1 MTFLE
6 AKDKFDVLYGNAS
19 EFNCFIQEHLIF
31 GQIAG
36 LKKKD
41 GSKNEQYY
49 KWQFLYSIVQ
59 SGLFAKDFI
68 GTEVHFP
75 KGNKSSAPLK
85 LDAAI
90 FDDQTWF
97 EKYCDYHNNGNNESL
112 EWLRE
117 HLIVALEFKKE
128 DNKNISDV
136 WDKQLKA
143 YLNESRR
150 TFCLAVLYDTE
161 RLYLFRKFNGKF
173 LRYSEEF
180 NTKGEDSKTK
190 ELSLHLPDPYLNI
203 PCFDD
208 LLEWTEAKIIDR
220 SKRTISDLDIISGV
234 HSTQIND
241 AMSSILRVMDK
252 VSLVSQ
258 KGFEMLIQILSLK
271 IYDEKRNEKTPKRF
285 LDFYIK
291 EDEKNFKT
299 LADKSLQEFISRIND
314 LRDEASGTYYR
325 ILKDNPLNVKNE
337 NHIKVLIEVVYQ
349 FQDYSFVRS
358 HKTDLY
364 QLVFYKFATPFSKDQ
379 NAQFVTPLPLIDF
392 LVNIVNP
399 RNGETVIDP
408 TVGIADFLSV
418 SYVNSN
424 SKLDDN
430 NIFGMDIDEQMVM
443 LATLNMLLNGDGNA
457 KIKAQAGYGSLL
469 SKFDHRGEVLELIPT
484 MNKKGNWDERPDDN
498 KLKKFDVV
506 LTNPPFGEDRAFTPK
521 DDKDLEMIQC
531 YELWHLYSNKGE
543 DKIED
548 VSTKKKKAE
557 KQANKIDLGVVFLE
571 NAYRILKE
579 NGRMGI
585 VLSNSI
591 ASIDSHKIARKW
603 LMDKMRIVAIFD
615 LPANVFAET
624 GVNTSIIVAYKPIDK
639 ELKKLKSQ
647 NYQVYFKGIE
657 KVGYEVKTS
666 KRVKY
671 FAPTYKVNY
680 DNFEIEI
687 DKDGRALLDEEFS
700 STITEFKQ
708 WCLRQEKQLQD
719 IFIKVK

>member
-364 QLVFYKFATPFSKDQ
+364 QLVFIS
-379 NAQFVTPLPLIDF
+379 L
-392 LVNIVNP
+392 
-399 RNGETVIDP
+399 R
-408 TVGIADFLSV
+408 
-418 SYVNSN
+418 
-424 SKLDDN
+424 
-430 NIFGMDIDEQMVM
+430 
-443 LATLNMLLNGDGNA
+443 LLFQ
-457 KIKAQAGYGSLL
+457 KIKMLNLL
-469 SKFDHRGEVLELIPT
+469 LL
-484 MNKKGNWDERPDDN
+484 
-498 KLKKFDVV
+498 
-506 LTNPPFGEDRAFTPK
+506 
-521 DDKDLEMIQC
+521 
-531 YELWHLYSNKGE
+531 
-543 DKIED
+543 
-548 VSTKKKKAE
+548 
-557 KQANKIDLGVVFLE
+557 FL
-571 NAYRILKE
+571 
-579 NGRMGI
+579 
-585 VLSNSI
+585 
-591 ASIDSHKIARKW
+591 
-603 LMDKMRIVAIFD
+603 
-615 LPANVFAET
+615 
-624 GVNTSIIVAYKPIDK
+624 
-639 ELKKLKSQ
+639 
-647 NYQVYFKGIE
+647 
-657 KVGYEVKTS
+657 
-666 KRVKY
+666 
-671 FAPTYKVNY
+671 
-680 DNFEIEI
+680 
-687 DKDGRALLDEEFS
+687 
-700 STITEFKQ
+700 
-708 WCLRQEKQLQD
+708 
-719 IFIKVK
+719 